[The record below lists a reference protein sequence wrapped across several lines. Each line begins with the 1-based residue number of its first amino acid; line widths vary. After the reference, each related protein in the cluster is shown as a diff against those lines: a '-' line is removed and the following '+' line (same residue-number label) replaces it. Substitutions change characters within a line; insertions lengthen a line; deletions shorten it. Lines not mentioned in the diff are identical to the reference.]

1 VAVSEPRAAASGS
14 EARVRAGLS
23 EVRARVAAACARAQ
37 RDPAT
42 VRLIAVSK
50 RHPPEAERDAYAMGQ
65 REFGENY
72 VQELVAKGMALTDLP
87 DLQLRLI
94 GHLQRN
100 KVKELLKLGP
110 ALRSV
115 DTLDSVRLAE
125 ALGREA
131 EVAGRAAGRKLE
143 VLVQVNPAG
152 EAQKSGVAESDL
164 PALLAAVR
172 GIASLELKGL
182 MLIPPNVDPEDRRPY
197 FGRMRELA
205 REFGV
210 PELSM
215 GMSDDIE
222 PAIAEGATQVRVG
235 TAIFGERS

>member
-1 VAVSEPRAAASGS
+1 VAVSDADAAPSGS
-14 EARVRAGLS
+14 EARVRAGLT
-23 EVRARVAAACARAQ
+23 EVRARVASACARAN

-50 RHPPEAERDAYAMGQ
+50 RHPPEAVRVAYAMGQ

-72 VQELVAKGMALTDLP
+72 VQELVAKGRALADLP

-110 ALRSV
+110 AFRSV

-131 EVAGRAAGRKLE
+131 EAAGRKLE

-152 EAQKSGVAESDL
+152 ESQKSGVAESEL

-172 GIASLELKGL
+172 GIASLEVKGM

-197 FGRMRELA
+197 FRRMREIA
-205 REFGV
+205 KEFGV

>member
-1 VAVSEPRAAASGS
+1 VAVSEPHAAGSGS

-23 EVRARVAAACARAQ
+23 EVRARVAAACAQAN

-50 RHPPEAERDAYAMGQ
+50 RHPPEAVRVAYAMGQ

-72 VQELVAKGMALTDLP
+72 VQELVAKGRALTDLP

-131 EVAGRAAGRKLE
+131 EAAGRKLE

-152 EAQKSGVAESDL
+152 EAQKSGVVESDL

-182 MLIPPNVDPEDRRPY
+182 MLIPPNVDPEGRRPY
-197 FGRMRELA
+197 FRRMRELA

-210 PELSM
+210 AELSM

>member
-1 VAVSEPRAAASGS
+1 VAVSGAAGSGS

-23 EVRARVAAACARAQ
+23 EARARIAQACAQAK
-37 RDPAT
+37 RDPT
-42 VRLIAVSK
+42 SVRLIAVSK
-50 RHPPEAERDAYAMGQ
+50 RHPPDAVRVAYEMGQ

-72 VQELVAKGMALTDLP
+72 VQELVAKGRALTNLP

-131 EVAGRAAGRKLE
+131 EAAGRKLE

-152 EAQKSGVAESDL
+152 EAQKSGVAEADL

-182 MLIPPNVDPEDRRPY
+182 MVIPPNVDPEDRRPY
-197 FGRMRELA
+197 FRRMRELA
-205 REFGV
+205 KEFEV

-222 PAIAEGATQVRVG
+222 QAIAEGATQVRVG